1 MPIGNLYVFFWK
13 NVYTDLIGLFAVL
26 MWNCM
31 QFFVCVDINS
41 LSDISFENMFSHSVG
56 GLYDLLIVPFTVQKI
71 FALMYSHVFIFA
83 FISFAQKDISKK
95 VLLNPW
101 SRSYCLCFL
110 L

>member
-1 MPIGNLYVFFWK
+1 MGSLYILDVSLLS
-13 NVYTDLIGLFAVL
+13 NILFAYIL
-26 MWNCM
+26 
-31 QFFVCVDINS
+31 
-41 LSDISFENMFSHSVG
+41 SHSVG